1 MDSRKLSSEEENLL
15 TPFNCFVFS
24 LALKENKDEGKI
36 IPCWLVTSEEARERY
51 RERAFDQMNIYN
63 MKVSNEE
70 IEDFVIRF
78 IQKDVVGKQL
88 FEDWIECEL
97 AFKQARAE
105 GNPRAFFAE
114 FKGFEYG

>member
-1 MDSRKLSSEEENLL
+1 
-15 TPFNCFVFS
+15 
-24 LALKENKDEGKI
+24 LK
-36 IPCWLVTSEEARERY
+36 TS
-51 RERAFDQMNIYN
+51 I
-63 MKVSNEE
+63 
-70 IEDFVIRF
+70 IRF